1 MVKPVGSRSPVSLSF
16 GALGVKDAFSNSQIV
31 RGDLVMEAGASILPG
46 PLGSVALNGIT
57 SASLDATAVNEIVDQ
72 VWDEILA
79 GHLGV
84 GSTGEALFNSAAAS
98 PSAATIAD
106 AVWDELRAGH
116 VIAGSF
122 GEGVASVQGNVTGTV
137 ASVTGS
143 VGSVALNGITAASL
157 DVSAVNEIVDQT
169 WDEILAGHL
178 GVGSTGEALN
188 NAGSGASAAVIAD
201 AVWDELRAGHVIPGS
216 FGEGVASVQGN
227 VTGSVA
233 SVTGSVGSVAL
244 NGITAASLDVSA
256 INEIVDQTWDEIL
269 AGHLGVGSTGEAL
282 NNAGS
287 GASAAVIADAV
298 WDELRAGHVI
308 AGSFGEGVAS
318 VQGNV
323 TGSTASVTGSVGSVA
338 LNGITAAS
346 LDVSAINEI
355 VDQTWDEILAGHLAA
370 GSTGEALN
378 NSAAASPSAATIA
391 DAVWDEALAGHV
403 IAGSAGFAENLIDDT
418 LAAVV
423 NVQGR
428 VPLTLNGGRMRSH
441 VEACDPPCTP
451 TGGGG
456 GAVDTFE
463 AVPL

>member
-1 MVKPVGSRSPVSLSF
+1 
-16 GALGVKDAFSNSQIV
+16 
-31 RGDLVMEAGASILPG
+31 
-46 PLGSVALNGIT
+46 
-57 SASLDATAVNEIVDQ
+57 
-72 VWDEILA
+72 
-79 GHLGV
+79 
-84 GSTGEALFNSAAAS
+84 
-98 PSAATIAD
+98 
-106 AVWDELRAGH
+106 
-116 VIAGSF
+116 
-122 GEGVASVQGNVTGTV
+122 
-137 ASVTGS
+137 
-143 VGSVALNGITAASL
+143 LNGITAASL
-157 DVSAVNEIVDQT
+157 DVSAV
-169 WDEILAGHL
+169 
-178 GVGSTGEALN
+178 
-188 NAGSGASAAVIAD
+188 
-201 AVWDELRAGHVIPGS
+201 
-216 FGEGVASVQGN
+216 
-227 VTGSVA
+227 
-233 SVTGSVGSVAL
+233 
-244 NGITAASLDVSA
+244 
-256 INEIVDQTWDEIL
+256 NEIVDQTWDEIL

-355 VDQTWDEILAGHLAA
+355 VDQTWDEILAGHLAV

-403 IAGSAGFAENLIDDT
+403 IAGSAGFAENLIDDILGDT
-418 LAAVV
+418 NDIQTRL
-423 NVQGR
+423 
-428 VPLTLNGGRMRSH
+428 PLTLNGGRMRSH

-451 TGGGG
+451 GPGGGG
-456 GAVDTFE
+456 SPVDTFE